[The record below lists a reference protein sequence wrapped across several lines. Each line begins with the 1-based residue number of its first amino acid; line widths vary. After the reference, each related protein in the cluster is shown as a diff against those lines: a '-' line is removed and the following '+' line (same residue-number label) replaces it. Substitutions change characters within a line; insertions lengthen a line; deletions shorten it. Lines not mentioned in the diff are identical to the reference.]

1 MGTAISRELVKQGW
15 IVAMA
20 DINENKQLSDE
31 LGSNARFYNTNVADY
46 NSQAKTFDQVVKDFG
61 RLDALCANA
70 GIVDRQS
77 WYILGHR
84 DSDEIPPAPDTS
96 STDVDWKGVLFGT
109 QLAVHFMRKN
119 KTPGGAVVATASIA
133 GMHPHPSYPEYNG
146 AKAAVLNFVRGSAG
160 VLKVKDNVRI
170 NCVLPGIVPTNII
183 PPEMIAAVEEKQ

>member
-15 IVAMA
+15 LVAMA
-20 DINENKQLSDE
+20 DINENKQLLDE

-46 NSQAKTFDQVVKDFG
+46 NSQAKTFDQVFKDFG

-96 STDVDWKGVLFGT
+96 STDVDWKGVIRYLELSWRFTLCG
-109 QLAVHFMRKN
+109 
-119 KTPGGAVVATASIA
+119 KT
-133 GMHPHPSYPEYNG
+133 
-146 AKAAVLNFVRGSAG
+146 R
-160 VLKVKDNVRI
+160 RQ
-170 NCVLPGIVPTNII
+170 
-183 PPEMIAAVEEKQ
+183 EELS